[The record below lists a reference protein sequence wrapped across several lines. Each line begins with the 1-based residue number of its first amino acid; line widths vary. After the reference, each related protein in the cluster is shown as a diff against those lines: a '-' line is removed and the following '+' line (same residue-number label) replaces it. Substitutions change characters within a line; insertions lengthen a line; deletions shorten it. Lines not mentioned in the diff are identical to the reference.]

1 MRRMAVSSSE
11 VIFLPKSDIDQTGG
25 LEHALVPLGGV
36 QKGSFVAYCQPLDTE
51 RGFRH
56 SIQAGP
62 DQHTWKDERGRSKME
77 LPQGIDSKFRFI
89 LVAAKR
95 AHQLIGGAKPLV
107 QSESKKDIVIA
118 QREVSAGL
126 VPFMMT
132 DGKGHDLVRA
142 ATVTIG

>member
-1 MRRMAVSSSE
+1 
-11 VIFLPKSDIDQTGG
+11 
-25 LEHALVPLGGV
+25 
-36 QKGSFVAYCQPLDTE
+36 
-51 RGFRH
+51 
-56 SIQAGP
+56 
-62 DQHTWKDERGRSKME
+62 ME

-107 QSESKKDIVIA
+107 QSEGKKDIVIA

-132 DGKGHDLVRA
+132 DGKGHALELA
-142 ATVTIG
+142 ATARIV